1 MDAEQTRRLP
11 KFEFRVLVVGRA
23 NAGKTSIL
31 QRVCET
37 TESPTIYRE
46 GEEVKL
52 EPSMNRGEHKIDD
65 ELVFSNNPGY
75 VFHDS
80 MGIESGSTDELEIL
94 KDFIQRKCAEMILAN
109 KLHAIWYCV
118 PMDGHR
124 PGLDLK
130 FYDKICADPN
140 VPVIAVFTKYDQ
152 FLCNVE
158 MDMQDESEDP
168 DNYTDSDVSA
178 EAEKRFQDH
187 YLSPLGND
195 VKYVRL
201 ENMHMN
207 DNRCDGLVEK
217 TAAALNEDTVALMLL
232 AVQRGNIELSVKT
245 SLSRVRR
252 LTGFEVEQV
261 IRACL
266 VPFPYLWASVY
277 ISSHGRFMSDNFTWK
292 SEDSGVHLTFVKV
305 IILIFK
311 HAMFLR
317 ASNSAQ
323 LALSQAEKNYQGGNI
338 HSKIQ
343 EYLKAFSPEDS
354 VEQFAGFIIA
364 TAMEPSQSSIDI
376 GE

>member
-1 MDAEQTRRLP
+1 M
-11 KFEFRVLVVGRA
+11 
-23 NAGKTSIL
+23 
-31 QRVCET
+31 
-37 TESPTIYRE
+37 
-46 GEEVKL
+46 
-52 EPSMNRGEHKIDD
+52 
-65 ELVFSNNPGY
+65 
-75 VFHDS
+75 
-80 MGIESGSTDELEIL
+80 
-94 KDFIQRKCAEMILAN
+94 
-109 KLHAIWYCV
+109 
-118 PMDGHR
+118 
-124 PGLDLK
+124 
-130 FYDKICADPN
+130 
-140 VPVIAVFTKYDQ
+140 
-152 FLCNVE
+152 
-158 MDMQDESEDP
+158 
-168 DNYTDSDVSA
+168 DVSDYPG
-178 EAEKRFQDH
+178 EYPDSNVYQVAEKRFQDH
-187 YLSPLGND
+187 YLGPLGND

-201 ENMHMN
+201 ENMHKK
-207 DNRCDGLVEK
+207 DSRCDDLVEK

-232 AVQRGNIELSVKT
+232 TVQRGNIELSVKT

-252 LTGFEVEQV
+252 LTGFEVKQV

-277 ISSHGRFMSDNFTWK
+277 ISSHGRFMSNNVPCHPTLSLSLNFLILNWNWGIGRRIFGIRRIFRK
-292 SEDSGVHLTFVKV
+292 IIFEFHLILNGSSHHHLIIV

>member
-11 KFEFRVLVVGRA
+11 KFKFRVLVVGRA

-94 KDFIQRKCAEMILAN
+94 KDFIQRKCAEMIWQ
-109 KLHAIWYCV
+109 KLHAIWSGPSIFTITTTDHHVLRYCV

-130 FYDKICADPN
+130 FYDKICTDPN

-168 DNYTDSDVSA
+168 DNYPDSDVSA

-187 YLSPLGND
+187 YLGPLGND

-245 SLSRVRR
+245 SLSR
-252 LTGFEVEQV
+252 
-261 IRACL
+261 
-266 VPFPYLWASVY
+266 
-277 ISSHGRFMSDNFTWK
+277 
-292 SEDSGVHLTFVKV
+292 
-305 IILIFK
+305 
-311 HAMFLR
+311 
-317 ASNSAQ
+317 
-323 LALSQAEKNYQGGNI
+323 
-338 HSKIQ
+338 
-343 EYLKAFSPEDS
+343 
-354 VEQFAGFIIA
+354 
-364 TAMEPSQSSIDI
+364 
-376 GE
+376 